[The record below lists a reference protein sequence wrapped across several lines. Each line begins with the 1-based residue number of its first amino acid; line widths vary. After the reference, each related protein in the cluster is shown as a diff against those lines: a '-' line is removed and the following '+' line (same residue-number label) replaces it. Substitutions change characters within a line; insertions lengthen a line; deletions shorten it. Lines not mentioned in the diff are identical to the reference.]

1 MIKITLSTL
10 ALMMAGCAAITHKP
24 AEYERLNI
32 PDLTMVAKS
41 KLVNRVTV
49 PKNAP
54 WLTEQLEA
62 IYRGVR
68 ASVALQQ
75 IAGEYPIRFAFE
87 VNDDPLVNN
96 PATAIT
102 IQDHLNAVCSQ
113 ADWAY
118 TVTSDGVILISDVET
133 VTYFLSIQPGG
144 TNSSIRLRNLG
155 ANSGVNGAENNL
167 TVSLNPY
174 ADEITAL
181 LKTALNLPPD
191 TTGDAPEI
199 ADDGANK
206 APTRRISIAVLPSAN
221 AVVVTAP
228 PHLLRRA
235 DRVIADY
242 IAATARSVV
251 LHIAFFEVDLSS
263 TSERSL
269 NLNLLRAA
277 ANTFGIQL
285 QPTTSPTAS
294 GSSLSFN
301 VGEGRLAGSSL
312 VARWLNTAGK
322 TAITFEDT
330 VEVRNNAVGSLDV
343 TRTRQYV
350 RSITQATQNQG
361 ATTSQS
367 PQVEFASLRTGWS
380 IHIQP
385 TIVDDLVIV
394 RFGLSRSDF
403 LEEVPYSFDQGRITG
418 TNFVTDDYHRV
429 MAISMQNGETKLL
442 ASLNSQE
449 SRDASSHVP
458 IFSWLNN
465 RKRKGQRNRETV
477 MMLSAKI
484 L

>member
-1 MIKITLSTL
+1 MIRTTLLTSVL
-10 ALMMAGCAAITHKP
+10 IMAGCAAVTHEP
-24 AEYERLNI
+24 FEHERFNI
-32 PDLTMVAKS
+32 PDPTMAPKPQ
-41 KLVNRVTV
+41 LANRVTV

-54 WLTEQLEA
+54 WLTKQLQA
-62 IYRGVR
+62 VYRDVL

-75 IAGEYPIRFAFE
+75 ISGAYPVRFTFA
-87 VNDDPLVNN
+87 VSSDPLVSS

-102 IQDHLNAVCSQ
+102 IQDHLNAVCGQ

-118 TVTSDGVILISDVET
+118 TITADGVILISDVET
-133 VTYFLSIQPGG
+133 KTYFLSSQPGG
-144 TNSSIRLRNLG
+144 TNANVRLRNLG
-155 ANSGVNGAENNL
+155 THSSVSGTTNNL
-167 TVSLNPY
+167 QVNLNPY
-174 ADEITAL
+174 TDEIMTL

-191 TTGDAPEI
+191 ATEVASE
-199 ADDGANK
+199 ALAAQK
-206 APTRRISIAVLPSAN
+206 APARRTSIAVLPSAN

-235 DRVIADY
+235 DRAIADY
-242 IAATARSVV
+242 IAATARSVI

-263 TSERSL
+263 TLERSL

-285 QPTTSPTAS
+285 QPSTGPATAD

-301 VGEGRLAGSSL
+301 VGEGRAAGSSL
-312 VARWLNTAGK
+312 VTRWLNTAGK
-322 TAITFEDT
+322 TSITFEDT

-350 RSITQATQNQG
+350 RSITQASQSQG
-361 ATTSQS
+361 ATTSLS
-367 PQVEFASLRTGWS
+367 PQVEFDSLRTGWS

-385 TIVDDLVIV
+385 TIVDDLIIV
-394 RFGLSRSDF
+394 RFSLSRSDY
-403 LEEVPYSFDQGRITG
+403 LEAVPYSFDQGRISG

-449 SRDASSHVP
+449 SRDVSSHVP

-465 RKRKGQRNRETV
+465 RKNKASRNRETV